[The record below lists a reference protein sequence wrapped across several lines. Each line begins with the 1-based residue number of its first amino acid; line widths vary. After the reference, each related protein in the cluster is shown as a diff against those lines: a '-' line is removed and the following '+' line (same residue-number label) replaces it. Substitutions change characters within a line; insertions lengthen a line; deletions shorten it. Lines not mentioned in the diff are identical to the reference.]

1 MNESKLCESAYL
13 TTPPES
19 PGAFLH
25 AAAVIERSG
34 DCRHVYMV
42 RGKSTD
48 SVVRELH
55 NQLIRAG
62 RLPRPTS
69 RRGSAFPSLLFFTVA
84 TAVLGVA
91 LTLLGGT
98 THR

>member
-1 MNESKLCESAYL
+1 VKESKLCESAYL
-13 TTPPES
+13 TTS
-19 PGAFLH
+19 PDGPGIIMH

-34 DCRHVYMV
+34 NCRHVYMV

-62 RLPRPTS
+62 RLPRPSS
-69 RRGSAFPSLLFFTVA
+69 RRGSVFPSLLLFATA
-84 TAVLGVA
+84 TAVLGIA

-98 THR
+98 PNR